1 MQLPLV
7 AIAPCTSDYFPYPP
21 EKEKEEKRRNR

>member
-1 MQLPLV
+1 V
-7 AIAPCTSDYFPYPP
+7 AIAPGTSDYFPYPP